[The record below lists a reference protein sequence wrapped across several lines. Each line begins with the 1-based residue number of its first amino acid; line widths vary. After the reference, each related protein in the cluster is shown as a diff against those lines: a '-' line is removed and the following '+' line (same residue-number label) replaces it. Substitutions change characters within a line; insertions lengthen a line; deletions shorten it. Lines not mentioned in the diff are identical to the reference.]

1 MNRTTSVPVIT
12 SEGLSAV
19 ERGAGWMVRYGCPSW
34 CTMRHDGEDGTPGWH
49 QGPAAEVVQ
58 PAPFV
63 DEPRLEPG
71 TPLVSARLTTVND
84 NEAAWGRKTT
94 IWAEVAGGL
103 FLELDAA
110 QARSL
115 HEGLRAFLPRLSQL
129 TAELEREAQG
139 DHDGDPAE
147 QARAMAEMDQ
157 RIKAVTA
164 D

>member
-1 MNRTTSVPVIT
+1 MNRTTSMPVIT
-12 SEGLSAV
+12 NAGPSAA
-19 ERGAGWMVRYGCPSW
+19 ECGPGWMARYNCPPW

-58 PAPFV
+58 PVPFV

-71 TPLVSARLTTVND
+71 ASLVSARVTTVND

-115 HEGLRAFLPRLSQL
+115 HEGLRAFLPQLAQL
-129 TAELEREAQG
+129 TAELEREARD

-147 QARAMAEMDQ
+147 QARAMAELDE
-157 RIKAVTA
+157 RIKAA
-164 D
+164 AAG